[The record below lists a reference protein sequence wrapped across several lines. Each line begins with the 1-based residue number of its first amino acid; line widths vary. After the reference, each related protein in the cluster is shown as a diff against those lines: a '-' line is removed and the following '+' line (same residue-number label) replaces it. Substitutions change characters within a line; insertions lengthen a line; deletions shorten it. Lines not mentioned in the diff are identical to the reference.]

1 MPGLLQVRPRIG
13 IGGVLRLT
21 SGPGLGWRA
30 AGLALIL
37 ALGLAALPHMA
48 AAQDSSASDLELD
61 TVGEDELLELE
72 SFKNEGA
79 IPDINDD
86 TADVAAESEAESG
99 TESEANSESAAES
112 TAKAVSEQLADPSG
126 LQEYRLGP
134 GDRLSVVVFGQDDLS
149 GELAVDGQGRI
160 SMPLIGQVQA
170 QNKTVNELQQ
180 ILTDMLSVDYLI
192 DPRIS
197 VDVTNYRP
205 FYIYGQVNKPG
216 SYPYVSGMTVR
227 QAIALAGGYTRRAS
241 EEPVSITRT
250 TPEELLDLEA
260 NLKTVVLPGD
270 TIEVFRRLF

>member
-1 MPGLLQVRPRIG
+1 MHSTLRI
-13 IGGVLRLT
+13 
-21 SGPGLGWRA
+21 W
-30 AGLALIL
+30 IL
-37 ALGLAALPHMA
+37 AIILATGMAALPIMA
-48 AAQDSSASDLELD
+48 SAQDPRNQSLDLEVD
-61 TVGEDELLELE
+61 DDDLLELE
-72 SFKNEGA
+72 SFKNDDPDKVLGA
-79 IPDINDD
+79 EDE
-86 TADVAAESEAESG
+86 AAEKDAEG
-99 TESEANSESAAES
+99 GETAEDAAAAK
-112 TAKAVSEQLADPSG
+112 AKAVSEELIDKSG

-160 SMPLIGQVQA
+160 SLPLIGQVQA

-180 ILTDMLSVDYLI
+180 IVTDLFAEDYLI

-197 VDVTNYRP
+197 VEVTNYRP

-250 TPEELLDLEA
+250 TLDELIDIEGY
-260 NLKTVVLPGD
+260 LKTVVLPGD
-270 TIEVFRRLF
+270 TIEVYRRLF

>member
-30 AGLALIL
+30 AGLALVL

-48 AAQDSSASDLELD
+48 AAQDSSVSDLELELE

-79 IPDINDD
+79 VPDINDD
-86 TADVAAESEAESG
+86 TADAAAESEA
-99 TESEANSESAAES
+99 ESEANSESAAES
-112 TAKAVSEQLADPSG
+112 VARTVSEQLADPSG

>member
-1 MPGLLQVRPRIG
+1 M
-13 IGGVLRLT
+13 
-21 SGPGLGWRA
+21 
-30 AGLALIL
+30 LAFS
-37 ALGLAALPHMA
+37 LAALPHMA
-48 AAQDSSASDLELD
+48 AAQDPNNGELD
-61 TVGEDELLELE
+61 IDTIDEDELLELE
-72 SFKNEGA
+72 SFKDEEP
-79 IPDINDD
+79 IPDINAEAEEETDE
-86 TADVAAESEAESG
+86 TADGEAEADAD
-99 TESEANSESAAES
+99 SEDRVQS
-112 TAKAVSEQLADPSG
+112 TAERVRAELADPTG

-149 GELAVDGQGRI
+149 GELAVDGSGRI
-160 SMPLIGQVQA
+160 SMPLIGQIQA

-180 ILTDMLSVDYLI
+180 VVTDLLAENYLI

-197 VDVTNYRP
+197 IEVTNYRP

-241 EEPVSITRT
+241 EEPVSITRSA
-250 TPEELLDLEA
+250 PEELLDIEA

>member
-1 MPGLLQVRPRIG
+1 MRRNLPGIV
-13 IGGVLRLT
+13 
-21 SGPGLGWRA
+21 
-30 AGLALIL
+30 LALVL
-37 ALGLAALPHMA
+37 ALGVAALPHMT
-48 AAQDSSASDLELD
+48 AAQNPTGQQLQVD
-61 TVGEDELLELE
+61 EDELLELE
-72 SFKNEGA
+72 SFETDEP
-79 IPDINDD
+79 IPDINAEPEEEAGA
-86 TADVAAESEAESG
+86 TADGGADSAADSAADSEA
-99 TESEANSESAAES
+99 
-112 TAKAVSEQLADPSG
+112 TAVAVRDELIDPTG

-170 QNKTVNELQQ
+170 QNRTVNELQQ
-180 ILTDMLSVDYLI
+180 IVTDMLSDEYLI

-197 VDVTNYRP
+197 VEVTNYRP

-250 TPEELLDLEA
+250 TPDELLDLEGY
-260 NLKTVVLPGD
+260 LKTVVLPGD
-270 TIEVFRRLF
+270 TIRHDRSVSQAVLGL

>member
-1 MPGLLQVRPRIG
+1 MPDLLQVRPQIG
-13 IGGVLRLT
+13 TGSVLRLT
-21 SGPGLGWRA
+21 SRLARGWRTA
-30 AGLALIL
+30 ALALIL
-37 ALGLAALPHMA
+37 ALGLASLPNLA
-48 AAQDSSASDLELD
+48 AAQESSESELAVD
-61 TVGEDELLELE
+61 AIDEDELLELE

-79 IPDINDD
+79 IPDIDDD
-86 TADVAAESEAESG
+86 TADAAAKSEAD
-99 TESEANSESAAES
+99 SEAAAES

-160 SMPLIGQVQA
+160 SMPLLGQVQA

-180 ILTDMLSVDYLI
+180 ILTDMLAVDYLI

-216 SYPYVSGMTVR
+216 SYPYVSGITVR
-227 QAIALAGGYTRRAS
+227 QAVALAGGYTRRAS

-250 TPEELLDLEA
+250 TPKELLDIEA

>member
-1 MPGLLQVRPRIG
+1 MPDLLQVRPQIG
-13 IGGVLRLT
+13 TGGVLRLT
-21 SGPGLGWRA
+21 SRLARGWRTA
-30 AGLALIL
+30 ALALIL
-37 ALGLAALPHMA
+37 ALGLASLPNLA
-48 AAQDSSASDLELD
+48 AAQESSESELAVD
-61 TVGEDELLELE
+61 AIDEDELLELE

-79 IPDINDD
+79 IPDIDDD
-86 TADVAAESEAESG
+86 TADAAAKSEAD
-99 TESEANSESAAES
+99 SEAAAES

-160 SMPLIGQVQA
+160 SMPLLGQVQA

-216 SYPYVSGMTVR
+216 SYPYVSGITVR
-227 QAIALAGGYTRRAS
+227 QAVALAGGYTRRAS

-250 TPEELLDLEA
+250 TPKELLDIEA
-260 NLKTVVLPGD
+260 NLWSCRAKTVVLPGD

>member
-1 MPGLLQVRPRIG
+1 MRRQARIG
-13 IGGVLRLT
+13 IRGAV
-21 SGPGLGWRA
+21 A
-30 AGLALIL
+30 LALAL
-37 ALGLAALPHMA
+37 TLGLAALPSMT
-48 AAQDSSASDLELD
+48 AAQNPSGQQLEID
-61 TVGEDELLELE
+61 DDELLELE
-72 SFKNEGA
+72 SFLTDEP
-79 IPDINDD
+79 IPDINAEPEEEATGTAGG
-86 TADVAAESEAESG
+86 TADG
-99 TESEANSESAAES
+99 GAES
-112 TAKAVSEQLADPSG
+112 TADTDAETEATAVAIRDELIDPSG

-170 QNKTVNELQQ
+170 QNRTVNELQQ
-180 ILTDMLSVDYLI
+180 IVTDMLSEEYLI

-197 VDVTNYRP
+197 VEVTNYRP

-250 TPEELLDLEA
+250 TPDELLDLEGY
-260 NLKTVVLPGD
+260 LKTVVLPGD

>member
-1 MPGLLQVRPRIG
+1 MQRNMPSFARLRAQIG
-13 IGGVLRLT
+13 FYSDPPLASGVWI
-21 SGPGLGWRA
+21 GWRA
-30 AGLALIL
+30 GTLALIL
-37 ALGLAALPHMA
+37 ALGLTALPHMT
-48 AAQDSSASDLELD
+48 AAQDPNDQDLEVD
-61 TVGEDELLELE
+61 EDELLELE
-72 SFKNEGA
+72 SFKSDES
-79 IPDINDD
+79 IPDINVETKQEADD
-86 TADVAAESEAESG
+86 TLDAAEDSEA
-99 TESEANSESAAES
+99 AAER
-112 TAKAVSEQLADPSG
+112 TAVAVREELIDPSG

-170 QNKTVNELQQ
+170 QYKTVNELQQ
-180 ILTDMLSVDYLI
+180 IVTDLLSEEYLI

-197 VDVTNYRP
+197 VEVTNYRP

-227 QAIALAGGYTRRAS
+227 QAIALSGGYTRRAS

-250 TPEELLDLEA
+250 TPDEIIDMEA
-260 NLKTVVLPGD
+260 YLKTVVLPGD